1 MLGKRTREPQKEDEE
16 LNKSSRVEEKPT
28 WLGKR
33 GVRPFEFPEMSK
45 KSRLQQSVYDI
56 ERYRQEQAERYRREL
71 DRRELDR
78 RELDR
83 RELDRRELD
92 RRETSSSSS
101 SSSPY
106 KWSELLATVY
116 KPFT

>member
-56 ERYRQEQAERYRREL
+56 ERYRQEQAERYRREH
-71 DRRELDR
+71 
-78 RELDR
+78 
-83 RELDRRELD
+83 D
-92 RRETSSSSS
+92 RRETSSS